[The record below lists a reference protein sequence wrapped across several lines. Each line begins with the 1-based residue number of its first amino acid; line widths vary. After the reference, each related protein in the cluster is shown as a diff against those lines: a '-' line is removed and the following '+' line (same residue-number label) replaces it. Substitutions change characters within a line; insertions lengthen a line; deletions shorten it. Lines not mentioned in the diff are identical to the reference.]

1 MRAYK
6 RRTSASGQ
14 REVSVEMDDF
24 GRLQDEVAL
33 ELLRGSHGQHRLLH
47 QGGHG
52 RHRHHRPV
60 VEHEPVLRA
69 EGAAAAPVDCES
81 IPPEHTRFT
90 SRSHQ
95 HFRGQQHSPP
105 FMANISMPYI
115 SKSLKY

>member
-1 MRAYK
+1 
-6 RRTSASGQ
+6 
-14 REVSVEMDDF
+14 MDDF

-81 IPPEHTRFT
+81 IPPAHTFYIAFPSTLLWTTTFT
-90 SRSHQ
+90 TIHGKSFNAIYFQVIEILKFASMSQ
-95 HFRGQQHSPP
+95 L
-105 FMANISMPYI
+105 ISI
-115 SKSLKY
+115 LF